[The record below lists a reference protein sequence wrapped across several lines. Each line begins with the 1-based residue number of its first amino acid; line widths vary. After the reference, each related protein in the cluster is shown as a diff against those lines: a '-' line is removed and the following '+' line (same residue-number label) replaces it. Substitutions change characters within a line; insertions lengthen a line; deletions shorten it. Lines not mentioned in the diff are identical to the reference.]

1 VIAGAGL
8 AGAKAAETLR
18 SQGFEGRVV
27 LVGDAAARPCGRPP
41 LSKDYLRGEKEF
53 EAAALHEQGFYDANG
68 IELLTSTMA
77 ESFDRRPSE
86 VVLSTGERLG
96 YDRGRRGLTCSAR
109 ESSRAATRDALR
121 AHGQYCGPVSPGT
134 GTANRPL

>member
-1 VIAGAGL
+1 M
-8 AGAKAAETLR
+8 
-18 SQGFEGRVV
+18 
-27 LVGDAAARPCGRPP
+27 LVGDEAARPYQRPRLP
-41 LSKDYLRGEKEF
+41 KDYLRGEKGF
-53 EAAALHEQGFYDANG
+53 DAAAVHEQGFYDANG

-96 YDRGRRGLTCSAR
+96 YDRRRRGLTCPAR

-134 GTANRPL
+134 GTANPPL